1 MTRNCNELEGNTER
15 KKSSLPSE
23 TPFSNI
29 LTPLSDEDKKN
40 LKHCCVES
48 IVLMEV
54 LSLYYPPPSDRTSQR
69 TMLSEQL

>member
-29 LTPLSDEDKKN
+29 LTPLSDEDKKKSKT
-40 LKHCCVES
+40 LLCREHCS
-48 IVLMEV
+48 NGGTIVIL
-54 LSLYYPPPSDRTSQR
+54 PTNKR
-69 TMLSEQL
+69 